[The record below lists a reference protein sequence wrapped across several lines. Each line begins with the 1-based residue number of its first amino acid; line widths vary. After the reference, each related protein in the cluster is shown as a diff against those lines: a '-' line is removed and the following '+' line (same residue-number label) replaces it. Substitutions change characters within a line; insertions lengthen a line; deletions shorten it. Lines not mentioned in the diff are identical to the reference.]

1 MSCIGAEVVAR
12 NMRLPEAD
20 RVVIDSRKLRD
31 YLLSLE
37 HPVGRFKAVFFA
49 RLGFTQER
57 WQVFDRRLREIA
69 VGNEAEDTERT
80 DHGQKYVVRATLT
93 GPAGRS
99 ARIVTVWIVLNHE
112 TAPRF
117 VTAYP
122 ES

>member
-1 MSCIGAEVVAR
+1 
-12 NMRLPEAD
+12 MRLPEAD

-37 HPVGRFKAVFFA
+37 HPVGRFKALFFA
-49 RLGFTQER
+49 RLGFRQEN
-57 WQVFDRRLREIA
+57 WVLFYRRLRTIA
-69 VGNEAEDTERT
+69 VENEAEVTERT